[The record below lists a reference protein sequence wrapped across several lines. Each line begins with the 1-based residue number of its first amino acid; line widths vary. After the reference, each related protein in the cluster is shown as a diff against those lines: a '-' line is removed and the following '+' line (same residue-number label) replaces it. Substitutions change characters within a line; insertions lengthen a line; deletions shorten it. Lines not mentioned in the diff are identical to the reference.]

1 MYNRSWIALIFALA
15 CIQCIQMKAQ
25 ETIPLYQGSIPNSID
40 VPDEEEREERNGIV
54 IVRKITR
61 PTLTIFPAPAETA
74 NGTAVIIFPGGGYW
88 INAISHEGED
98 VARRLNENGITAF
111 VVKYRIPNDAAMK
124 NRKTG
129 PLQDAQQAIAWVRA
143 NASKWKVDPARIGI
157 MGFSAGGH
165 LASTAGTHFDRP
177 VVPQKVS
184 VRPDFMILVYPV
196 ISFRP
201 EFGHL
206 GSRDQL
212 IGKEPDPKDVQYF
225 SNELHVTKQTPPTFL
240 VHAVDDQTVPVE
252 NTTEF
257 FSHLRKQGVAAEMH
271 VYQKGG
277 HGFGMNNPLSESDWV
292 SLCLNWLAANGL
304 RKKS

>member
-1 MYNRSWIALIFALA
+1 MNHRSLIAIIFALA
-15 CIQCIQMKAQ
+15 VTEMEAQ
-25 ETIPLYQGSIPNSID
+25 ETVPLYQGPIPNSKD
-40 VPDEEEREERNGIV
+40 VPDEETREQRNGIV
-54 IVRKITR
+54 IVGKITR
-61 PTLTIFPAPAETA
+61 PTVTIFPAPAETA

-98 VARRLNENGITAF
+98 VARKFNEHGITAF

-124 NRKTG
+124 ERKTG
-129 PLQDAQQAIAWVRA
+129 PLQDAQQAIAWVRT
-143 NASKWKVDPARIGI
+143 NASRWKVKPDRIGI

-165 LASTAGTHFDRP
+165 LASTAGTHFVRP

-184 VRPDFMILVYPV
+184 VRPDFMILIYPV
-196 ISFRP
+196 ISFQP

-212 IGKEPDPKDVQYF
+212 IGKNPDPKDVHYF
-225 SNELHVTKQTPPTFL
+225 SNELQVTKQTPPTFL
-240 VHAVDDQTVPVE
+240 VHAADDQTVPVE
-252 NTTEF
+252 NTTRF
-257 FSHLRKQGVAAEMH
+257 FTHLRKQGVATEMH